1 MFSSKSKDSVPAPQP
16 VVPQVA
22 SAAAKRTRSGS
33 APSIISA
40 DMVINGAVNSAG
52 DIQIDGRVEG
62 DVRSVGLVIGD
73 KAEIHGEVFAEDVTV
88 RGKVVGRIRARK
100 VLLAATSHVEGDI
113 LHEAFAVESGAFFEG
128 NCRHSDNPLGE
139 SLAESPRRRSRKP
152 RPPGRRRPCSRRS
165 ARLRH
170 KSASWPSYSISS
182 IFSFGLPPTSC
193 ASAAAMKASRS
204 PSSTSDGVRLSTPV
218 RRSFTS

>member
-1 MFSSKSKDSVPAPQP
+1 MFSSKPKDSAPPVAPAMSVPAPAP
-16 VVPQVA
+16 
-22 SAAAKRTRSGS
+22 KRARQLS

-40 DMVINGAVNSAG
+40 DMVINGTLSSSG

-73 KAEIHGEVFAEDVTV
+73 KAEIHGEIYAEDVTV

-128 NCRHSDNPLGE
+128 NCRHSDNPLGDVQ
-139 SLAESPRRRSRKP
+139 R
-152 RPPGRRRPCSRRS
+152 
-165 ARLRH
+165 
-170 KSASWPSYSISS
+170 
-182 IFSFGLPPTSC
+182 
-193 ASAAAMKASRS
+193 AAAPTVNFEPEK
-204 PSSTSDGVRLSTPV
+204 PSSPAALFAPLQPV
-218 RRSFTS
+218 AS

>member
-1 MFSSKSKDSVPAPQP
+1 MTAAPT
-16 VVPQVA
+16 
-22 SAAAKRTRSGS
+22 AAPKRARALS

-40 DMVINGAVNSAG
+40 DMVINGTLNSTG

-62 DVRSVGLVIGD
+62 DVRSIGLVIGD

-128 NCRHSDNPLGE
+128 NCRHSDNPLGD
-139 SLAESPRRRSRKP
+139 AVDDSRKLP
-152 RPPGRRRPCSRRS
+152 LQRT
-165 ARLRH
+165 A
-170 KSASWPSYSISS
+170 APS
-182 IFSFGLPPTSC
+182 P
-193 ASAAAMKASRS
+193 AAMFA
-204 PSSTSDGVRLSTPV
+204 PLNPATV
-218 RRSFTS
+218 